1 MGKNPQWV
9 LNPGSVQFRVQKT
22 ATSTRPNQPC
32 LGKTVF
38 SELDE
43 FTVASVSFV
52 MLFFDNVKYDDA
64 SK

>member
-38 SELDE
+38 SEPCR
-43 FTVASVSFV
+43 FSVAPVSFV
-52 MLFFDNVKYDDA
+52 MLFFDNVKNDDA
-64 SK
+64 FK